1 MYDPHPC
8 RIAYTI
14 MSKRCTTYVVHSH
27 ISLVQNFLTYPDI
40 DDVVPLR
47 NALVQQLKAIINTIH
62 DVT

>member
-1 MYDPHPC
+1 
-8 RIAYTI
+8 

-27 ISLVQNFLTYPDI
+27 ISLVQNFLTYHDI